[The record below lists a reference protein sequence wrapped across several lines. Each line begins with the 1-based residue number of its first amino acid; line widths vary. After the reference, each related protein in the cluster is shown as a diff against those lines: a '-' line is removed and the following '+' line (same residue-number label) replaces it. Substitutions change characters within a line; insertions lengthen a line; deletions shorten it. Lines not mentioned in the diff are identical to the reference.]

1 MPLDPR
7 VEFHRV
13 IIKSSIGPGSR
24 SDSMLL
30 KAYTTGGQRS
40 SRVASLCEA
49 NGLVVLP
56 SLVSGNDAETASTT
70 RKTRLEKGEFGQAVL
85 IGEIE
90 ME

>member
-1 MPLDPR
+1 MSKAVSDGTD
-7 VEFHRV
+7 
-13 IIKSSIGPGSR
+13 II
-24 SDSMLL
+24 L
-30 KAYTTGGQRS
+30 KASSTGGQRS

-56 SLVSGNDAETASTT
+56 PLV
-70 RKTRLEKGEFGQAVL
+70 KGGKERMEAGEIVQAVI